1 MNAHTNL
8 LSLRDADGD
17 TKRLFGPKGALG
29 FPIAIAIDGKVYVG
43 GQFAAADG
51 DIGAQTAAAFDGL
64 QSALGEFDAD
74 MTHLLNLRTYYVYE
88 GGEGKDVTDFWE
100 KMTQVRLRY
109 LADPGPAATAL
120 RVVGA
125 PAPGKLITVDGI
137 GVPAASAK
145 RIMPEDSW
153 DWSIPTPF
161 SQGWLVGDTIY
172 LGGQIAADRKGA
184 AVAVGDVEEQARIAL
199 RFIHNVLTDGG
210 HDWNDLTTL
219 RIGYQAGNSPE
230 EGRATLDK
238 ILAVV
243 RETIP
248 GPRLPT
254 LNAFGVDLL
263 YEGLMLEIDGISIK
277 SRTMEIVPP
286 GSHNWMQFEDHPVA
300 ILSGTELYI
309 GGLSAPGGA
318 SLVAQTE
325 ASIDR
330 LNVTLREAGLGY
342 ENLVKLT
349 LLYAPDE
356 DEAAA
361 GVETITTALSDYIP
375 APGPV
380 VSIVRV
386 KNLPFPGQRVQLDA
400 VAIR

>member
-1 MNAHTNL
+1 MNAPTNL

-17 TKRLFGPKGALG
+17 TQRLFGPTGELG
-29 FPIAIAIDGKVYVG
+29 FPCAIAIDGKVYVG
-43 GQFAAADG
+43 GQFTAEGGIAR
-51 DIGAQTAAAFDGL
+51 QTEAAFDGL
-64 QSALGEFDAD
+64 VASLAAFDAD
-74 MTHLLNLRTYYVYE
+74 MTQLLNLRTYYVYE
-88 GGEGKDVTDFWE
+88 GLNGKDVTDFWE
-100 KMTQVRLRY
+100 EMTHVRLRY

-120 RVVGA
+120 RVSGA
-125 PAPGKLITVDGI
+125 PSTGSLITVDGVAVV
-137 GVPAASAK
+137 GQQGK

-161 SQGWLVGDTIY
+161 SQGWLIGDTIY
-172 LGGQIAADRKGA
+172 LGGQIAADRRGV
-184 AVAVGDVEEQARIAL
+184 AVAIGDVEEQTRVAL
-199 RFIHNVLTDGG
+199 RFIGNVLADGG
-210 HDWNDLTTL
+210 HDWTDLVTM
-219 RIGYQAGNSPE
+219 RIGYQASATPD

-248 GPRLPT
+248 GQLPT
-254 LNAFGVDLL
+254 INAIGVDLL

-277 SRTMEIVPP
+277 SRKQKIAPP
-286 GSHNWMQFEDHPVA
+286 GSGNWMRFDDHPVA
-300 ILSGTELYI
+300 LMTGNELYI

-330 LNVTLREAGLGY
+330 LNLTLRATGLGY

-349 LLYAPDE
+349 VFYAPDE

-361 GVETITTALSDYIP
+361 AVDTIKGSLSDYIP

-380 VSIVRV
+380 VTIVRV